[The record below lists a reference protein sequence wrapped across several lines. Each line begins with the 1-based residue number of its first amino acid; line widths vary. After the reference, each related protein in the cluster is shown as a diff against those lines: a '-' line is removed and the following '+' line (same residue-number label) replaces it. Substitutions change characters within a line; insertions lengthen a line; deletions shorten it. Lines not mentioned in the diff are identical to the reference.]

1 MKTGKYLNGLGV
13 GNDFFTKTPTAL
25 VRKENTD
32 KLDCITTGNF
42 SSWRDITEWV
52 KQHPVQWENTSALHV
67 SNKGLIQYQTHQW
80 KKTLQIWERDLTGIS
95 RVYFNTH

>member
-1 MKTGKYLNGLGV
+1 MKTGKYLNDLGV

-42 SSWRDITEWV
+42 SS
-52 KQHPVQWENTSALHV
+52 
-67 SNKGLIQYQTHQW
+67 
-80 KKTLQIWERDLTGIS
+80 
-95 RVYFNTH
+95 